1 MKMKDLRR
9 YNDQRV
15 TLFTN
20 HSHETGELV
29 IKNRKAY
36 LLDKK
41 DDEIGWDN
49 EVNLHAIEDVVP
61 FKKSKCPDGYDY
73 VKHHYSNGHYVKA
86 YCRKKVR

>member
-49 EVNLHAIEDVVP
+49 EVNLHAIED
-61 FKKSKCPDGYDY
+61 
-73 VKHHYSNGHYVKA
+73 
-86 YCRKKVR
+86 